1 MSSLQNLEYKKIN
14 KEEAS
19 REVEIKGKKSV
30 KIEGR
35 EVDKVFETLSSIKK
49 KILKIQEV
57 LRKENTLEAMKIDSK
72 GRGGKNRVNSRKESN
87 VVIEGKDS
95 KVAVEKEK
103 VFKQAVSKL
112 IIDWII
118 INRFIK
124 YYTWW

>member
-1 MSSLQNLEYKKIN
+1 MAKKLEIKWSMSSLQNLEYKKIN

-112 IIDWII
+112 IID
-118 INRFIK
+118 
-124 YYTWW
+124 

>member
-112 IIDWII
+112 IID
-118 INRFIK
+118 
-124 YYTWW
+124 